1 MDGSMKVNPE
11 TFEALP
17 VHDFV
22 RLLVARMES
31 NPQEFY
37 KFDVRSSGTNFAPNT
52 DKRHREWLP
61 LVESTKGLW
70 NREEK
75 RLYNIAM
82 RQVRM
87 DEMYSRMMASLLK

>member
-1 MDGSMKVNPE
+1 MEGGKKIHPE

-31 NPQEFY
+31 HPQEFY
-37 KFDVRSSGTNFAPNT
+37 KYDARSSGSNFATNT
-52 DKRHREWLP
+52 HKKHREWST

-75 RLYNIAM
+75 KLYNIAL
-82 RQVRM
+82 RHVRM
-87 DEMYSRMMASLLK
+87 DEAYKRMLASLLT